1 MVKEIEKI
9 MRTRH
14 IYILSACL
22 AAAFSCTQFEEENIE
37 VNEAQKVDM
46 TFTATICDETDT
58 ETKTVLD
65 GQLGDELRKVLW
77 TPEDEIG
84 VAAAGSSNVNRFIN
98 DKTEDSE
105 TASFKG
111 GAHIADTY
119 YAIYPYE
126 GSAFIESYYE
136 DARIFNF
143 AFDIP
148 QTQKYV
154 EGSFGKDCAPMAAI
168 ASYGETL
175 KFKNLC
181 GILALNLTGVE
192 SIKSITF
199 TGKDANGDFIYVSGD
214 FVVEMNDFDTPSIIA
229 GANSQFNAQS
239 LETYKSVT
247 LECEEPVQLN
257 ESEATPFYFVLPP
270 ATYESFII
278 TILTEDGKL
287 MIKEGTKPLTIKR
300 SDVQPTADLA
310 YVESVSINLSENGIA
325 NCYIVPQAG
334 LYSFNAKAIGNGEF
348 GLVEGATFHTRN
360 TAISPASA
368 ELLWCDSEGAITG
381 ISYDESNGQIT
392 FIATGAEG
400 NAVIA
405 AKDSEGNIIW
415 SWHIWMTDQPAEH
428 LYKNSTGQ
436 YLVLDRNLGATR
448 ADRGSGEN
456 DWIEAQG
463 LAYQWGRKDPLV
475 RYKKDEYYQEIGG
488 TSSLAYDYSSDQV
501 DIATTIRN
509 PLTFY
514 GATHSYWID
523 SANPSLWSTSQKTI
537 YDPCPPGYRV
547 PDNDVFRSFT
557 KNEQSSNYEDYNIS
571 GQYNNGWDFIYDGTN
586 TAYYPATWHIDI
598 HGNTGISTSECW
610 IWSSYYLN
618 ATSSRVGLRFWY
630 HSESSSHVTFDD
642 VQDQTNAFMI
652 RCIKE
657 DATKNIY
664 LSVTDVANVTN
675 TSAQVS
681 ARIASYGGKEI
692 SQTGVVYGTSA
703 DVNHLNGTVV
713 STGKRTGDVSAQ
725 LNGLTELTKYYVKAF
740 ITTSDDLTVYS
751 EAVSF
756 ITPNEAGLIDLSH
769 NGSANCYIVHPKA
782 GRYSIDL
789 VKGNSSESVG
799 EAATAAILWET
810 NNKSTSLEVNSIIES
825 AEIEGDILK
834 FTVSDDAVPGNALIA
849 AVNDDGV
856 ILWSWHIWVVD
867 LDPSITYDTYNTGV
881 MMMDRNL
888 GATEVIPSNEN
899 GDYSAYGL
907 YYQWGRKDPFPY
919 LGTVIP
925 DGVIK
930 NYNYYETFDSIEY
943 ATQHPTDVFD
953 DVTWNSDGNTW
964 NSSKTIYDPC
974 PAGWKV
980 PDTDA
985 WDDWNG
991 GNFEIQ
997 MGYKVVGP
1005 TYSTPETYYP
1015 NADRIDG
1022 TSTWPGFDNGLWWT
1036 NNRCSCLYTHS
1047 SWSHFEVQTWA
1058 VDLRMSVRCMNITR
1072 YADIEET
1079 PDIVPFAR

>member
-1 MVKEIEKI
+1 MIS
-9 MRTRH
+9 RPAC
-14 IYILSACL
+14 ILSACL
-22 AAAFSCTQFEEENIE
+22 VAAFSCTQFEEENIE

-84 VAAAGSSNVNRFIN
+84 IAAAGSSTVNKFIN

-175 KFKNLC
+175 KFRNLC

-199 TGKDANGDFIYVSGD
+199 TGKDANGDFMYVSGD
-214 FVVEMNDFDTPSIIA
+214 FVVEMNDDTPSIIA
-229 GANSQFNAQS
+229 GAKSQLTAHS

-287 MIKEGTKPLTIKR
+287 MMKEGTKPLTIKR

-325 NCYIVPQAG
+325 NCYIVPHAG

-360 TAISPASA
+360 TAISPVSA

-381 ISYDESNGQIT
+381 VSYDESNGQIT

-456 DWIEAQG
+456 DWKEAQG

-586 TAYYPATWHIDI
+586 TAYYPATWHININGDTD
-598 HGNTGISTSECW
+598 NSTSDCW
-610 IWSSYYLN
+610 IWSSYYIN
-618 ATSSRVGLRFWY
+618 TTSSRAGLRFWY
-630 HSESSSHVTFDD
+630 HSESSSHVSFDSGE
-642 VQDQTNAFMI
+642 DQTNAFMI

-681 ARIASYGGKEI
+681 ARIASYGSKEI

-703 DVNHLNGTVV
+703 DVTIE
-713 STGKRTGDVSAQ
+713 TGNVFQTGNRIGDISSQ
-725 LNGLTELTKYYVKAF
+725 ISGLSECTRYYVKAF
-740 ITTSDDLTVYS
+740 ITFEDKTVYS
-751 EAVSF
+751 KARSF
-756 ITPNEAGLIDLSH
+756 TTTDN
-769 NGSANCYIVHPKA
+769 NGNTLLPGPANCYIVPPTQ
-782 GRYSIDL
+782 GVYLFEL
-789 VKGNSSESVG
+789 VKGNSNEPIGV
-799 EAATAAILWET
+799 ATSLEILWET
-810 NNKSTSLEVNSIIES
+810 YNNSEYVVPNSVI
-825 AEIEGDILK
+825 AKVEIENGKAK
-834 FTVSDDAVPGNALIA
+834 FTVEDDAHSGNAVIA
-849 AVNDDGV
+849 AKDENGI
-856 ILWSWHIWVVD
+856 ILWSWHIWVSD
-867 LDPSITYDTYNTGV
+867 YDPSSTEQTYYGGDI
-881 MMMDRNL
+881 MMDRNL
-888 GATEVIPSNEN
+888 GALNISNSSE
-899 GDYSAYGL
+899 GFGL
-907 YYQWGRKDPFPY
+907 YYQWGRKDPFI
-919 LGTVIP
+919 GSS
-925 DGVIK
+925 
-930 NYNYYETFDSIEY
+930 NYFTTS
-943 ATQHPTDVFD
+943 PTDIKQYQNNTQEHTLEFTIQNPNVVITNSIWND
-953 DVTWNSDGNTW
+953 IPSGLWNSD
-964 NSSKTIYDPC
+964 KTIYDPC
-974 PAGWKV
+974 PAGWRV
-980 PDTDA
+980 PDLNVF
-985 WDDWNG
+985 DDITYNYI
-991 GNFEIQ
+991 EQ
-997 MGYKVVGP
+997 TSYGYIINRSNPKA
-1005 TYSTPETYYP
+1005 YYP
-1015 NADRIDG
+1015 YSGFGDG
-1022 TSTWPGFDNGLWWT
+1022 DGSFDNLFTGGFDVWCIDDMYNGYFNGSPQSGRGSDDEL
-1036 NNRCSCLYTHS
+1036 
-1047 SWSHFEVQTWA
+1047 A
-1058 VDLRMSVRCMNITR
+1058 IRCMK
-1072 YADIEET
+1072 DE
-1079 PDIVPFAR
+1079 

>member
-9 MRTRH
+9 MRTRN

-22 AAAFSCTQFEEENIE
+22 AAVLSCTEFQEENIE
-37 VNEAQKVDM
+37 VNEAEKVAM
-46 TFTATICDETDT
+46 TFTASICDETDP

-77 TPEDEIG
+77 TPGDEIG
-84 VAAAGSSNVNRFIN
+84 IAASNSSVVERFEN
-98 DKTEDSE
+98 TESENSE
-105 TASFKG
+105 TATFKG
-111 GAHIADTY
+111 GVSIADTY
-119 YAIYPYE
+119 YAGYPYS
-126 GSAFIESYYE
+126 GVTYADVAGYK
-136 DARIFNF
+136 ALIF
-143 AFDIP
+143 DLP

-154 EGSFGKDCAPMAAI
+154 AGTFGKDCAPMVAKAA
-168 ASYGETL
+168 YGEDL
-175 KFKNLC
+175 QFRNLC
-181 GILALNLTGVE
+181 GLLALNLTGEE
-192 SIKSITF
+192 SVKSITF
-199 TGKDANGDFIYVSGD
+199 TGKDANGEAMYVSGH
-214 FVVEMNDFDTPSIIA
+214 FVIA
-229 GANSQFNAQS
+229 MTYEDVPAMEPGANFTAFSWPTNRSA
-239 LETYKSVT
+239 T
-247 LECEEPVQLN
+247 LECDEPVQL
-257 ESEATPFYFVLPP
+257 STTEATPFYFVLPP
-270 ATYESFII
+270 ATYETFTLLI
-278 TILTEDGKL
+278 TTADGKI
-287 MIKEGTKPLTIKR
+287 MMKEGTKPLTIKR

-368 ELLWCDSEGAITG
+368 ELLWCDSEGAIAGVT
-381 ISYDESNGQIT
+381 YDESNGQIT

-456 DWIEAQG
+456 DWKEAQG
-463 LAYQWGRKDPLV
+463 LAYQWGRKDPFTKN
-475 RYKKDEYYQEIGG
+475 RYVEGTGDQNAAYRVSTDQVSVETTIENPDMFYGSEHSFWIDEYN
-488 TSSLAYDYSSDQV
+488 DV
-501 DIATTIRN
+501 
-509 PLTFY
+509 
-514 GATHSYWID
+514 
-523 SANPSLWSTSQKTI
+523 LWSEYMKTI
-537 YDPCPPGYRV
+537 YDPCPVGYRV
-547 PDNDVFRSFT
+547 AYGNVWRSFT
-557 KNEQSSNYEDYNIS
+557 KTEDDIYGEYSKYNIS
-571 GQYNNGWDFIYDGTN
+571 GGYDNGWNFIYEGTS
-586 TAYYPATWHIDI
+586 TAYYPQTWEIDLW
-598 HGNTGISTSECW
+598 GNPNDNNYIN
-610 IWSSYYLN
+610 IWSSVNHTDTQSKVFRTYYY
-618 ATSSRVGLRFWY
+618 T
-630 HSESSSHVTFDD
+630 ESDSHVLIDD
-642 VQDQTNAFMI
+642 HNQDQTYGHMI
-652 RCIKE
+652 RCMKE

-849 AVNDDGV
+849 AMNDDGV

-1079 PDIVPFAR
+1079 PDIVPFTR

>member
-84 VAAAGSSNVNRFIN
+84 VAAAGSSNVNKFIN

-111 GAHIADTY
+111 GVHIADTY

-143 AFDIP
+143 AFNIP
-148 QTQKYV
+148 QNQTYV

-175 KFKNLC
+175 KFRNLC

-199 TGKDANGDFIYVSGD
+199 TGKDANGDFMYVSGD
-214 FVVEMNDFDTPSIIA
+214 FVVEMNDDTPSIIA
-229 GANSQFNAQS
+229 GAKSQLTAHS

-287 MIKEGTKPLTIKR
+287 MMKEGTKPLTIKR

-360 TAISPASA
+360 TAISPVSA

-456 DWIEAQG
+456 DWKEAQG
-463 LAYQWGRKDPLV
+463 LAYQWGRKDPFTRNRYEEGMSDQNAAYRVSLDLV
-475 RYKKDEYYQEIGG
+475 SVETTIKNPDMFYGSGHSFWIDEYN
-488 TSSLAYDYSSDQV
+488 DV
-501 DIATTIRN
+501 
-509 PLTFY
+509 
-514 GATHSYWID
+514 
-523 SANPSLWSTSQKTI
+523 LWSDYMKTI
-537 YDPCPPGYRV
+537 YDPCPVGYRV
-547 PDNDVFRSFT
+547 AYGNVWRSFT
-557 KNEQSSNYEDYNIS
+557 KTEDDIYGEYSKYNIS
-571 GQYNNGWDFIYDGTN
+571 GGYDNGWNFIYDGTS
-586 TAYYPATWHIDI
+586 TAYYPQTWEIDRW
-598 HGNTGISTSECW
+598 GNPNENNYIN
-610 IWSSYYLN
+610 IWSSVNHTDTQSKVFRTYYY
-618 ATSSRVGLRFWY
+618 T
-630 HSESSSHVTFDD
+630 ESDSHVLIDD
-642 VQDQTNAFMI
+642 HNQDQTYGHMI

-725 LNGLTELTKYYVKAF
+725 LNGLTELTKYYVKTF

-769 NGSANCYIVHPKA
+769 NGSANCYIVHPWA

-810 NNKSTSLEVNSIIES
+810 NNKNISLEVNSIIES

-849 AVNDDGV
+849 AMNDDGV

-867 LDPSITYDTYNTGV
+867 LDPSVTYNTYNNGTV
-881 MMMDRNL
+881 MMDRNL
-888 GATEVIPSNEN
+888 GATSVQSNADA
-899 GDYSAYGL
+899 GDYSAFGL
-907 YYQWGRKDPFPY
+907 YYQWGRKDPFAY
-919 LGTVIP
+919 LGSVVPEGT
-925 DGVIK
+925 IK
-930 NYNYYETFDSIEY
+930 AYSYNSVYNSIDY
-943 ATQHPTDVFD
+943 ATQHPTEVYDAVD
-953 DVTWNSDGNTW
+953 WNYDESLW
-964 NSSKTIYDPC
+964 NITKTIYDPC
-974 PAGWKV
+974 PAGWRV
-980 PDTDA
+980 PEKED
-985 WDDWNG
+985 WDEWAG
-991 GNFEIQ
+991 GAFKIDNRFKIIE
-997 MGYKVVGP
+997 P
-1005 TYSTPETYYP
+1005 TYSTPAAYYP
-1015 NADRIDG
+1015 HADRIEGLG
-1022 TSTWPGFDNGLWWT
+1022 TTTGFDNGLWWT
-1036 NNRCSCLYTHS
+1036 NTIDNCLYTHS
-1047 SWSHFEVQTWA
+1047 SWGNFEIRNWPTA
-1058 VDLRMSVRCMNITR
+1058 TRMSVRCRMDVHDVSIGG
-1072 YADIEET
+1072 

>member
-1 MVKEIEKI
+1 MVNEIEKI

-22 AAAFSCTQFEEENIE
+22 TAAFSCTQFEEENLE

-46 TFTATICDETDT
+46 TFSATICDETDT

-84 VAAAGSSNVNRFIN
+84 VAFNNS
-98 DKTEDSE
+98 TEIQKFENTATENSE
-105 TASFKG
+105 HATFRG
-111 GAHIADTY
+111 GIAIADNY
-119 YAIYPYE
+119 YAIYPYSE
-126 GSAFIESYYE
+126 AIKWLPSTNAHPNNFIFS
-136 DARIFNF
+136 
-143 AFDIP
+143 IP
-148 QTQKYV
+148 PTQKYV
-154 EGSFGKDCAPMAAI
+154 KGSFGKDCAPMVAKAA
-168 ASYGETL
+168 YGKTFE
-175 KFKNLC
+175 FKNIC
-181 GILALNLTGVE
+181 GLLALNLTGAE
-192 SIKSITF
+192 CIKSITF
-199 TGKDANGDFIYVSGD
+199 AGKDSNGEAYVSGS
-214 FVVEMNDFDTPSIIA
+214 FLVN
-229 GANSQFNAQS
+229 ANYEYSGYPTLTIPAIDYPEEKY
-239 LETYKSVT
+239 ETYKSVT

-287 MIKEGTKPLTIKR
+287 MMKEGTKPLTIKR

-368 ELLWCDSEGAITG
+368 ELLWCDSEGAIAGVT
-381 ISYDESNGQIT
+381 YDESNGQIT

-610 IWSSYYLN
+610 IWSYYYLN

-789 VKGNSSESVG
+789 VKGKSSESVG

-849 AVNDDGV
+849 AMNDDGV

-867 LDPSITYDTYNTGV
+867 LDPSVTYNTYNNGTV
-881 MMMDRNL
+881 MMDRNL
-888 GATEVIPSNEN
+888 GATSVQSNADA
-899 GDYSAYGL
+899 GDYSAFGL
-907 YYQWGRKDPFPY
+907 YYQWGRKDPFAY
-919 LGTVIP
+919 LGSVVP
-925 DGVIK
+925 EGAIK
-930 NYNYYETFDSIEY
+930 TYSYDSVYNSIDY
-943 ATQHPTDVFD
+943 ATQHPTEVYDGVD
-953 DVTWNSDGNTW
+953 WNHDESLW
-964 NSSKTIYDPC
+964 NITKTIYDPC
-974 PAGWKV
+974 PAGWRV
-980 PDTDA
+980 PEKED
-985 WDDWNG
+985 WDEWAG
-991 GNFEIQ
+991 GTFKIDYRFKIIE
-997 MGYKVVGP
+997 P
-1005 TYSTPETYYP
+1005 TYSTPATYYP
-1015 NADRIDG
+1015 HADRIEGLG
-1022 TSTWPGFDNGLWWT
+1022 TTTGFDNGLWWT
-1036 NNRCSCLYTHS
+1036 NTIDNCLYTHS
-1047 SWSHFEVQTWA
+1047 SWGNFEISSWPTA
-1058 VDLRMSVRCMNITR
+1058 TRMSVRCRMDVHDVSIGG
-1072 YADIEET
+1072 
-1079 PDIVPFAR
+1079 PDIVPFTR